1 MNNIYDVVFNF
12 NKYYYEVYEWRN
24 SDNIESIRK
33 LPFFRVN
40 DKTYLCLKNMDVKI
54 SSDSLDRIRNSIS
67 YFDNKNSDIK
77 CIVTNGKSC
86 MGIIVNKKGCVVGR
100 SSMLYDEE
108 DEVIEEARDVIISKI
123 EFDSIKPINYF
134 GSRIENEKR
143 SYLLEYLDR
152 VNDKD
157 LLKYI
162 YYDYY
167 LRECSDVDIIKK
179 SMIDEIKCCDYDKLF
194 KLYDLVIMLGNIKST
209 S

>member
-1 MNNIYDVVFNF
+1 MNNIYDVILNF
-12 NKYYYEVYEWRN
+12 HKYYYDVYEWRN

-33 LPFFRVN
+33 IPLFKVD
-40 DKTYLCLKNMDVKI
+40 DKTYLCFRENDVKI
-54 SSDSLDRIRNSIS
+54 NCDSLDRIKSSVDSN
-67 YFDNKNSDIK
+67 NGDIK
-77 CIVTNGKSC
+77 CIITNGKAC
-86 MGIIVNKKGCVVGR
+86 MGIKINKLGYVIGK

-108 DEVIEEARDVIISKI
+108 DEVIEEARGVVISKI
-123 EFDSIKPINYF
+123 EFDSIKSIKSF
-134 GSRIENEKR
+134 GSRIENERR

-152 VNDKD
+152 VKDID

-167 LRECSDVDIIKK
+167 LKESVDVDVIRK
-179 SMIDEIKCCDYDKLF
+179 SLVDEVKSCNFINLF